1 MLLTALETHGFRNV
15 EGRIEFGP
23 GLNILCGRNAAG
35 KTSLLEAVY
44 TLANTKSFRTSALR
58 EAIRFGAEEAIVRG
72 TVARGRISRELQM
85 RLSGTRK
92 DFFVNGK
99 REPTVEYISHLDSVV
114 FSFEEMGIVRGEPAE
129 RRRFLDRGVVGLS
142 PAYLNTISVYN
153 HVLKQKN
160 RLLRDA
166 AEAETVDRA
175 RAARLRSTLEPW
187 NAQLVEAGTSIHRA
201 RMAYVDRLR
210 LALADN
216 LFGEPVTIRYR
227 SAFEGKGDLDDY
239 ASLFTERLGVRFEAE
254 LAAGHALLGPHR
266 DELEICVGGRDAGSF
281 GSAGQQRSALLIL
294 DLAQVD
300 VYYEAYEEYP
310 VLLVDDIDAELDRGR
325 IDRLLKHLEGK
336 AQTFIS
342 TSKDTI
348 AHAYSDRAEV
358 FWVEAGCVAREPG
371 VSADAVVQE
380 PEAVRLSEE
389 NG

>member
-1 MLLTALETHGFRNV
+1 MLLTALEAHGFRNV
-15 EGRIEFGP
+15 EGRVEFGS

-35 KTSLLEAVY
+35 KTSFLEAVY

-58 EAIRFGAEEAIVRG
+58 EAIRFGVDEAIVRG
-72 TVARGRISRELQM
+72 TVARGRLARELQM

-99 REPTVEYISHLDSVV
+99 RESTVEYISQLDAVV

-129 RRRFLDRGVVGLS
+129 RRRFLDRGIVALT
-142 PAYLNTISVYN
+142 PTYLKTISVYN

-175 RAARLRSTLEPW
+175 RASRLRSTLEPW
-187 NAQLVEAGTSIHRA
+187 NAQLVEAGAAMHRA
-201 RMAYVDRLR
+201 RSAYVERLGR
-210 LALADN
+210 ALADN
-216 LFGEPVTIRYR
+216 LFGESVTIRYR
-227 SAFEGKGDLDDY
+227 SAFEGKGDLDEY
-239 ASLFTERLGVRFEAE
+239 EALFTERLALRFEAE

-266 DELEICVGGRDAGSF
+266 DELEILVAGRDAGSF

-348 AHAYSDRAEV
+348 AHAYSDRAQIY
-358 FWVEAGCVAREPG
+358 WVDGGRIASEPG
-371 VSADAVVQE
+371 VSVDAAVQE